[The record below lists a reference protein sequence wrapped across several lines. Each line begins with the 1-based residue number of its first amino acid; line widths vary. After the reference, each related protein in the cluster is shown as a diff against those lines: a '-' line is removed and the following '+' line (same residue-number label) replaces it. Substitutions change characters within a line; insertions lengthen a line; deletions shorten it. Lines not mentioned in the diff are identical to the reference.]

1 MRREMNKISWSPST
15 SLTCIDYKIKPSKLT
30 SIWKLSKLTSKF
42 VRQLDQ
48 FSLKKPLRCWR
59 KSIVIWDKML
69 LTSSTLTLKLA
80 IGTLWDSLSPLLD
93 SLKLWPVSMLILRSA
108 KAMSKR
114 SVGWWEHQTSI
125 SRSKIWS
132 SWRIRNSSIMRI
144 GNVSKLREK
153 KNKSSKPRSNHH

>member
-1 MRREMNKISWSPST
+1 MQVALYSPHFYRIYY
-15 SLTCIDYKIKPSKLT
+15 LTPKESKMIDSPKVFAPTKAKFL
-30 SIWKLSKLTSKF
+30 KLSKLTSKF

-59 KSIVIWDKML
+59 KSIVIWDRML

-93 SLKLWPVSMLILRSA
+93 SLKQWPVSMLILRSA
-108 KAMSKR
+108 KAMFKR
-114 SVGWWEHQTSI
+114 SAGWWELLTSI

-132 SWRIRNSSIMRI
+132 LWRIRNSSIMRI

-153 KNKSSKPRSNHH
+153 RTKSS